1 MTAKHWNRQKLW
13 QNMSENISQT
23 LLRRTSMLKAKRRIN
38 NTCVHTHNMES
49 GAINLSFINS
59 TLLKTLRVLNIL
71 ILNLRK
77 KKKKA
82 F

>member
-1 MTAKHWNRQKLW
+1 
-13 QNMSENISQT
+13 
-23 LLRRTSMLKAKRRIN
+23 MLKAKRRIN